1 MGPRR
6 LPERRWQLAAAAA
19 AAAAIVLAVA
29 AALVAWQWLTSPPPP
44 ASAAAGAGASLARS
58 AAQSTPRWPA
68 AAPEP
73 AASGAQPAALSR
85 SWLRDDLGVAPDLK
99 RVYDAHIDSA
109 DPRLRQ
115 VAVRALGAC
124 VPAFLPGPG
133 ETPSPEA
140 LIRALPANGRL
151 EREAAYRTL
160 YARCASLLGMG
171 RDTLLALQR
180 SVLAADASREA
191 GVRAMSDLAA
201 GNDDVAN
208 QRVGLALASGDPA
221 AVAALSGVAQAW
233 AQGSSAAP
241 AVADRRAAARALDA
255 ALPWVACDLGLACG
269 SDSLLALQACASQ
282 GQCEGDMPTR
292 LAGAALAD
300 PAEAA
305 TIQAQRRRLMGLLKA
320 GRALSLADL
329 LP

>member
-1 MGPRR
+1 M
-6 LPERRWQLAAAAA
+6 AA
-19 AAAAIVLAVA
+19 A
-29 AALVAWQWLTSPPPP
+29 AALVAWQWVTRPPP
-44 ASAAAGAGASLARS
+44 AFAAAGAGASAPLALS
-58 AAQSTPRWPA
+58 AAQS
-68 AAPEP
+68 APSKP
-73 AASGAQPAALSR
+73 GVAPGPTASGPQTAALSR
-85 SWLRDDLGVAPDLK
+85 SWLRDDLGVAQDLK

-115 VAVRALGAC
+115 AAVRALGAC

-140 LIRALPANGRL
+140 LIRALPVTGRL
-151 EREAAYRTL
+151 EREAAYRNL

-171 RDTLLALQR
+171 RDSLLALQR
-180 SVLAADASREA
+180 SVLASDASREA
-191 GVRAMSDLAA
+191 GARAISDLAA

-221 AVAALSGVAQAW
+221 AVAALSGVVQAW
-233 AQGSSAAP
+233 AQRSSAAP
-241 AVADRRAAARALDA
+241 AGAERLAAARTLDA

-269 SDSLLALQACASQ
+269 GDSLLALQACASQ
-282 GQCEGDMPTR
+282 GQCDGDTPTR
-292 LAGAALAD
+292 QSGSSLPD
-300 PAEAA
+300 PAQSAEAA
-305 TIQAQRRRLMGLLKA
+305 GIQAQRRRLLALLKD

>member
-1 MGPRR
+1 MVM
-6 LPERRWQLAAAAA
+6 AAA
-19 AAAAIVLAVA
+19 V
-29 AALVAWQWLTSPPPP
+29 ALVAWQWVTRPPT
-44 ASAAAGAGASLARS
+44 AVAAAGAGASAPLALS
-58 AAQSTPRWPA
+58 AAQS
-68 AAPEP
+68 APSKP
-73 AASGAQPAALSR
+73 SVAPGPTASGPQTAALPR
-85 SWLRDDLGVAPDLK
+85 SWLRDALGDAQDLK

-140 LIRALPANGRL
+140 LIRALPVTGRL
-151 EREAAYRTL
+151 EREAAYRNL

-191 GVRAMSDLAA
+191 GARAVSDLAA
-201 GNDDVAN
+201 GNSDVAN

-221 AVAALSGVAQAW
+221 AVAALSGVVQAW
-233 AQGSSAAP
+233 AQRSSAAP
-241 AVADRRAAARALDA
+241 TGAERLAAARTLDA

-269 SDSLLALQACASQ
+269 GDSLLALQACASQ

-292 LAGAALAD
+292 QSGSSLAD
-300 PAEAA
+300 PAQSAEAA
-305 TIQAQRRRLMGLLKA
+305 DIQAQRRRLLDLLKT